1 MFRPDLAR
9 FYRVNLFFFLD
20 LLKVLGR
27 DIIKFCF
34 IRFSW
39 GQQSFPRTGSTGT
52 RSSGMFFKLINNM
65 INILTDRDDVQG
77 FTVRPR
83 RRLDQDEKNQ
93 HHGRH
98 LGARCCCCCCCSS
111 NEKIQWNSTLLPWN
125 SFWNTTRHRK
135 GCPDWLIAYRWNES
149 LFFCCSRIPGQKI
162 SISIDSMRTN
172 LRICSIP
179 RFLPWTDRWHFSIT
193 FSGIDPT
200 LQSIWTRWWFIPI
213 SSMKLSLKWR
223 FKHQIVIDKVGSNS
237 NRIECRNCT
246 L

>member
-1 MFRPDLAR
+1 MFRPDLAW

-149 LFFCCSRIPGQKI
+149 LFFVVLAFLARRFQFRSIQWERTWEFVPFRGFFHGRIGDIFQLLSLV
-162 SISIDSMRTN
+162 SIQLYNQSELVDDSYRYLQWNCLWNGGSNIKLLSIKSD
-172 LRICSIP
+172 
-179 RFLPWTDRWHFSIT
+179 
-193 FSGIDPT
+193 
-200 LQSIWTRWWFIPI
+200 QIPI
-213 SSMKLSLKWR
+213 
-223 FKHQIVIDKVGSNS
+223 
-237 NRIECRNCT
+237 E
-246 L
+246 